1 MKRLRIRL
9 VRSPIGSKPKLRR
22 TVRAL
27 GLGRMS
33 STVEH
38 EATPSILGMVRSVS
52 HLISVEDAGESAR
65 PPRAKAESGRK
76 PAAVRPASGPR
87 LQPGKPAGAKPA
99 ARKPKAGG
107 AAASGS
113 KVKSE
118 KPAAAKVKSE
128 KPAAAKGKSENPA
141 VQKPVAQMA
150 EPEEPKE

>member
-76 PAAVRPASGPR
+76 PAAVRPPSGPR

-118 KPAAAKVKSE
+118 KPAAAK
-128 KPAAAKGKSENPA
+128 GKSENPA

>member
-52 HLISVEDAGESAR
+52 HLISVEDAGESGR
-65 PPRAKAESGRK
+65 PSRAKAESGRN
-76 PAAVRPASGPR
+76 PAALRPAGGPR

-118 KPAAAKVKSE
+118 KPAAAK
-128 KPAAAKGKSENPA
+128 GKSENPA